1 MPFFFLH
8 QFCISILHIIIRTTL
23 FKFFSRKKKDCMGF
37 FCTRREENQR
47 ENWHSEGDFNAST
60 EPVCSIC
67 TNSLV
72 QNHENCSGFFCL
84 EKYECN
90 WEWFLIKISN
100 LRWKKL
106 EIFPSA
112 NWLASIMMNLDKNFH
127 FVTEWKYIVSSSK
140 YKALL

>member
-23 FKFFSRKKKDCMGF
+23 FKFFSRKKKIVWAF
-37 FCTRREENQR
+37 FALDERRTNVKIGIQKEI
-47 ENWHSEGDFNAST
+47 ST
-60 EPVCSIC
+60 QAQSQYVLYVLIHWFKIMKI
-67 TNSLV
+67 V
-72 QNHENCSGFFCL
+72 RFFFCL